1 MKNEYETIVIGGG
14 QAGLACSYFLRKQNR
29 DHIVLEKSAYPGN
42 VWRTDRWDSFTL
54 LTPNW
59 AYQLPGD
66 EYSGPDPEGFMP
78 REEIIGRFYRYVEH
92 YQLPIQYQTR
102 VTSVELHAGDHRYLV
117 KTENTILFADH
128 VIVATGLF
136 QTPKLPAFHQ
146 AISADILQLH
156 SGQYRNPRSL
166 PSGAVLVVGSGQSGC
181 QITHELVEHGR
192 KVYLSIGSAGR
203 APRRYRGKDVF
214 EWLLLSGFF
223 DQRVENLPSPKAKYR
238 ANPQVSGRNGGKALN
253 LHQFARDGVVLVG
266 HVLEGHDHLIHL
278 ASDLREN
285 LTKSDG
291 FEKEIIKMVD
301 NYIEKSGLDVPFE
314 KLPELRD
321 GFDSPLI
328 TELNLQTAEISTIIW
343 AAGYSFDF
351 SLVHLPVFDQD
362 GYPLQT
368 RGVTAYPGLYF
379 VGLPWLYKYKSGLLV
394 GVGEDAEY
402 VVSQITGIL

>member
-1 MKNEYETIVIGGG
+1 MKKEFETIVIGGG
-14 QAGLACSYFLRKQNR
+14 QAGLACSYFLTKQNR
-29 DHIVLEKSAYPGN
+29 DHIVLEKSAFPGN
-42 VWRTDRWDSFTL
+42 VWRADRWDSFTL

-59 AYQLPGD
+59 AFQLPGD
-66 EYSGPDPEGFMP
+66 EYSGSNPEGFMP
-78 REEIIGRFYRYVEH
+78 RDEIIGRFDRYVEC
-92 YQLPIQYQTR
+92 YQLPIQYQTQ
-102 VTSVELHAGDHRYLV
+102 VTSVELHSGDRRYLV

-146 AISADILQLH
+146 EISADILQLH
-156 SGQYRNPRSL
+156 SGQYRNPQSL
-166 PSGAVLVVGSGQSGC
+166 PPGAVLVVGSGQSGC
-181 QITHELVEHGR
+181 QITDELAEQSR
-192 KVYLSIGSAGR
+192 KVYLSVGSAGR

-223 DQRVENLPSPKAKYR
+223 DQRVENLASPKAKYR

-266 HVLEGHDHLIHL
+266 HVLEGHGHHIRL
-278 ASDLREN
+278 APDLREN
-285 LTKSDG
+285 LTRSDD
-291 FEKEIIKMVD
+291 FEKEIIKMID
-301 NYIEKSGLDVPFE
+301 NYIEKSGLDVPSE
-314 KLPELRD
+314 RLPELRD

-328 TELNLQTAEISTIIW
+328 TELDLLAAGISTIIW

-351 SLVHLPVFDQD
+351 SMVHLPVFDPD

-368 RGVTAYPGLYF
+368 RGVTEYPGLYF
-379 VGLPWLYKYKSGLLV
+379 VGLPWLHKYKSGLLV

-402 VVSQITGIL
+402 VVSQITGV